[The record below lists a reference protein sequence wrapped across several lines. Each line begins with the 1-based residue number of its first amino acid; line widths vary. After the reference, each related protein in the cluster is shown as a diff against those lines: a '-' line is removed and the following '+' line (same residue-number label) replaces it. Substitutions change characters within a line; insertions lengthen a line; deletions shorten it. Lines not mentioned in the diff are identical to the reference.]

1 MKKIFNYI
9 TLFAVALSGLAL
21 TACSDEGLDTNPYNK
36 DGVNVL
42 AFGPMPITRGE
53 TMRLTGTNL
62 DKVKGVL
69 FPEGNQKLVESKT
82 YIQGEFSRTSPEE
95 MTITIPDLCVP
106 GKLRLVTASNDT
118 IVSKSNITFV
128 EEVKA
133 TGITPLHVRAGDIV
147 TITGEYVWNI
157 AEVTFAAGVKVLA
170 EDFVKNTRKE
180 IQVRVPLAA
189 VSGAVSFNDGSEGAM
204 ETVLTTNM
212 VVDVASA
219 TGISD
224 ATPEYG
230 DEITIFGEN
239 LNLIEKVSFPSFG
252 EVQEFTVAEDGK
264 SVKVVVPGTA
274 TSGAIVLT
282 SYSGLTT
289 SIDVAVPLISYEAGS
304 ITPNKNLAAGQTV
317 TLKGDK
323 LDRVQVVHLPGDI
336 MLQKGEFAQ
345 SPNEISFVVPGNMGD
360 GTVKLVQHDNWS
372 VETDRIKMYAPE
384 GPVKV
389 LWKGNKALGWSGD
402 GQVYLG
408 SDGAPEL
415 VEAGAKAGDKLRI
428 QFEITGDGWA
438 AQIFEGHWAD
448 CGVPQIDEINGG
460 NYDLKG
466 ELGYYY
472 ITLTDDLLAA
482 LTKKQGW
489 GGILVVQGQDLNVVE
504 LALVQQSDEI
514 NITEDCTK
522 MDDAGTQANFP
533 IALSWSDD
541 AGKFRIMRNGPHNLK
556 AMSLTAGKSKIK
568 FYKQPGKGQCQVN
581 EPNWGWSETAAEWEN
596 ADAECIELV
605 LSQQL
610 LDCITGVISDD
621 WSETAL
627 CCQGE
632 GLTIT
637 KVTLI
642 P

>member
-9 TLFAVALSGLAL
+9 MLFAVALTGLSL
-21 TACSDEGLDTNPYNK
+21 TACSDEGLDTNQYNK
-36 DGVNVL
+36 DGVNIL

-62 DKVKGVL
+62 DKVKEVL

-82 YIQGEFSRTSPEE
+82 YIQGEFNRTNSEE
-95 MTITIPDLCVP
+95 MIVTIPDLCVP
-106 GKLRLVTASNDT
+106 GKLRLVTASGDT

-128 EEVKA
+128 EEIKA

-157 AEVTFAAGVKVLA
+157 AEVTFTAGVKVAA

-180 IQVRVPLAA
+180 VQLRVPKAA
-189 VSGAVSFNDGSEGAM
+189 VSGVVSFNDGSESAE

-212 VVDVASA
+212 VVDVASVA
-219 TGISD
+219 ENANLS
-224 ATPEYG
+224 AEYG
-230 DEITIFGEN
+230 DEITIMGEN
-239 LNLIEKVSFPSFG
+239 LDLIEKVSFPAFG
-252 EVQEFTVAEDGK
+252 EVQEFTVAQDGK
-264 SVKVVVPGTA
+264 SIKVVVPGTA
-274 TSGAIVLT
+274 INGPIELT
-282 SYSGLTT
+282 SYSGLTVSVDIT
-289 SIDVAVPLISYEAGS
+289 VPLISYEAGS

-323 LDRVQVVHLPGDI
+323 LDRVQVVQLPGDI
-336 MLQKGEFAQ
+336 LLQKGEFKQ
-345 SPNEISFVVPGNMGD
+345 SPNEISFVVPANMGD

-408 SDGAPEL
+408 SDGSPEL

-438 AQIFEGHWAD
+438 AQIFEGHWD
-448 CGVPQIDEINGG
+448 NCGVPQIDEINGG
-460 NYDLKG
+460 NYDLAG

-489 GGILVVQGQDLNVVE
+489 GGTLVVQGQNLNVVE
-504 LALVQQSDEI
+504 LALVQQSSEI
-514 NITEDCTK
+514 DLTEDCTK
-522 MDDAGTQANFP
+522 MDDAGSPANFP
-533 IALSWSDD
+533 IALSWGDD
-541 AGKFRIMRNGPHNLK
+541 AGKFRIMRNGPHNLQ
-556 AMSLTAGKSKIK
+556 AMSLTPGKSKIK
-568 FYKQPGKGQCQVN
+568 FYKQPGTGQCQVN
-581 EPNWGWSETAAEWEN
+581 EPNWGWNETAAEWEN
-596 ADAECIELV
+596 ANSECVELV

-610 LDCITGVISDD
+610 LDCITGVIADN
-621 WSETAL
+621 WGGTAF
-627 CCQGE
+627 CCQGD